1 MVFVEKSKVVSWV
14 LYFVF
19 CLIMVMLSIKL
30 VLEFW
35 FCLTSDLSDQRYVDR
50 HQVWRF
56 FCLSVWNNL
65 IIFVIITEQ
74 MRGIVEPPNWWNS
87 LSIIKL
93 FFYLVLNHVCLIF
106 SGSLSP
112 YCIVSTSNPLQRK
125 RTTMV
130 RDNENPFWNE
140 YFTL

>member
-19 CLIMVMLSIKL
+19 CLIMAMLSIKF
-30 VLEFW
+30 VQEFW

-56 FCLSVWNNL
+56 FCLPVWNNL

-74 MRGIVEPPNWWNS
+74 MRGIVEPPNRWNS
-87 LSIIKL
+87 LSINII
-93 FFYLVLNHVCLIF
+93 VLLPGVKSCMFDIF
-106 SGSLSP
+106 RITQSLL
-112 YCIVSTSNPLQRK
+112 YCIYQQPTSAQENYHGQR
-125 RTTMV
+125 
-130 RDNENPFWNE
+130 
-140 YFTL
+140 